1 MNTFSIHSVV
11 NIYETWYIV
20 FDIYFP
26 NIGFLY
32 KTIFNTY
39 PINEL
44 YDSRR
49 LRDGKEKERKVNQY
63 DKKLNETRK
72 VVLSSH
78 LS

>member
-1 MNTFSIHSVV
+1 MK
-11 NIYETWYIV
+11 NISCLLNYPNIV
-20 FDIYFP
+20 FS
-26 NIGFLY
+26 N

-44 YDSRR
+44 YSSRR
-49 LRDGKEKERKVNQY
+49 SRDGKEKERKVNQY